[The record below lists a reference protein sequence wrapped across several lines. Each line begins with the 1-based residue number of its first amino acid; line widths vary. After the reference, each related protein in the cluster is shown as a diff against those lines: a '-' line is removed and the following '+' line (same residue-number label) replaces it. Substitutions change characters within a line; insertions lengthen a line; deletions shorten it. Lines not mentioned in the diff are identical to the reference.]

1 MSNEANERH
10 IADDPSLWW
19 KQAVVYQVYPRSFK
33 DTTGSGLGDI
43 AGVAQQIPYL
53 KRLGVDAIWL
63 SPFYPSQLADGGYDV
78 DDYRNVDPKL
88 GTMDDFDHLTKTA
101 HAAGIKIVVDI
112 VPNHSSNQH
121 EWFKPRLPQAPAHRS
136 ETVIFSVTAKDRT
149 ATSHPPTGLPASVD
163 PLGLECPTDNGIC
176 TCLPSN
182 SPIGIG
188 RIRTCAPISSRPCT
202 SGSTMERTASAWMWR
217 TAWLRISTV
226 TISMISKSSEA
237 RCIAPTAR
245 IRCMTGTKCTT
256 SIANGAR
263 CSTSMI
269 RRHSPSPKLGTS
281 GASIPVCLARRTR
294 PSVQLRIRQERLD
307 SQRHAPRHRRRH
319 RRCGTL
325 RLHLH
330 MGNEQPRH
338 PPPRQPLWAAAGA
351 GCSPPPTCQG
361 LAAAQRYL
369 LP

>member
-1 MSNEANERH
+1 MN
-10 IADDPSLWW
+10 
-19 KQAVVYQVYPRSFK
+19 
-33 DTTGSGLGDI
+33 GS
-43 AGVAQQIPYL
+43 
-53 KRLGVDAIWL
+53 R
-63 SPFYPSQLADGGYDV
+63 
-78 DDYRNVDPKL
+78 
-88 GTMDDFDHLTKTA
+88 
-101 HAAGIKIVVDI
+101 
-112 VPNHSSNQH
+112 
-121 EWFKPRLPQAPAHRS
+121 PRLPQAPAHRS

-269 RRHSPSPKLGTS
+269 RRHSPSPKPGYLRSINTGMPRPKNSAKCSTS
-281 GASIPVCLARRTR
+281 NSPRKTGFATTCTSPSKKASP
-294 PSVQLRIRQERLD
+294 LRN
-307 SQRHAPRHRRRH
+307 APA
-319 RRCGTL
+319 
-325 RLHLH
+325 
-330 MGNEQPRH
+330 
-338 PPPRQPLWAAAGA
+338 PPPHG
-351 GCSPPPTCQG
+351 
-361 LAAAQRYL
+361 
-369 LP
+369 